1 MVEVIAT
8 SRNPQDPRK
17 RTASLRAA
25 PSASVRPT
33 RLSSPVSGSNFA
45 RCSSRRSRSR
55 RSLIKRTTPCARSG
69 LPSRR
74 QTSARYLPA
83 RSFHAALECI
93 LNLVRDTVAGFP
105 PCCLLNDI
113 NARRPARGV
122 NVLREGT
129 AGADLVNID
138 AEQRGSIV
146 APGQAVG
153 IQTPL
158 INDVADRPQNL
169 RGVENL

>member
-1 MVEVIAT
+1 M
-8 SRNPQDPRK
+8 
-17 RTASLRAA
+17 
-25 PSASVRPT
+25 
-33 RLSSPVSGSNFA
+33 
-45 RCSSRRSRSR
+45 
-55 RSLIKRTTPCARSG
+55 
-69 LPSRR
+69 
-74 QTSARYLPA
+74 
-83 RSFHAALECI
+83 
-93 LNLVRDTVAGFP
+93 
-105 PCCLLNDI
+105 NDI